1 MLSRILLTLLLTL
14 SVALADTRPE
24 PDEIAY
30 LLNAQETPAG
40 VVFEVVESDEDALN
54 WALPRIQ
61 RYVQRLR
68 ARYPDLDIAVVT
80 HGSEEFALQSKYREQ
95 YREAHE
101 AVEQLSSEAGVDV
114 HVCEAHAGWYGVTA
128 EDFPAYVDV
137 APAGPVQIRQYE
149 ELGWELVRVTE
160 E

>member
-1 MLSRILLTLLLTL
+1 MLTRILLALLVTLT
-14 SVALADTRPE
+14 AAQADTLTE

-30 LLNAQETPAG
+30 LLNAREAPAG

-68 ARYPDLDIAVVT
+68 ARYPGLDMAVVT
-80 HGSEEFALQSKYREQ
+80 HGREEFALQSKYREQ
-95 YREAHE
+95 YPEAHQ
-101 AVEQLSSEAGVDV
+101 AVEQLSGEAQVNV
-114 HVCEAHAGWYGVTA
+114 HVCETHAGWYGVTA
-128 EDFPAYVDV
+128 EDFPSYVDV
-137 APAGPVQIRQYE
+137 TPAGPVQIGQYE
-149 ELGWELVRVTE
+149 ELGWELVRVSE